1 MKKLDFQTNFNSN
14 GLFLSPFYE
23 ISIKSENVRSDGVF
37 GFLHN
42 VINNNEKVYEKRKKY
57 WVNFEKEIRKIWLS
71 YDKDNQIEKL
81 ENILKNDYFN
91 KVYHFQNISK
101 SERIEWILSNDNII
115 IYVENG
121 YIDFEAFWNTWFEV
135 MPKIFNLSEKD
146 KSIYQD
152 KILGLFISR
161 NKEFLKEIIKI
172 LKKDLIWFLESS
184 NIKPKFDINLI
195 IVKNPEIK
203 KKLIYQI
210 D

>member
-1 MKKLDFQTNFNSN
+1 MKKLNFQTNFNSN

-23 ISIKSENVRSDGVF
+23 ISIKSENVRYDGVSD
-37 GFLHN
+37 FLYN
-42 VINNNEKVYEKRKKY
+42 VINNNEKIYKKRKEY
-57 WVNFEKEIRKIWLS
+57 WINFEKEIRKIWLS
-71 YDKDNQIEKL
+71 YDKDNKIEEL
-81 ENILKNDYFN
+81 ENVLKNDYFN

-101 SERIEWILSNDNII
+101 SERIEWILSNNNII

-121 YIDFEAFWNTWFEV
+121 YIDFETFWNTWFEA

-152 KILGLFISR
+152 RILGLFISH

-184 NIKPKFDINLI
+184 NKKPKFDINLI